1 MNSQVSALAFTCAA
15 ICLMSLAP
23 TKSGYA
29 FSVGATVK
37 VKVLAPPCDLN
48 KGNDIAVDFG
58 KGILASTINGK
69 NYERTLSY
77 TLECPATVSKL
88 LKMQFSGT
96 GAAFNSTLLSTS
108 KNNLGIE
115 IKYDGVKVPVNDWF
129 NFTYPNQPVL
139 TAVLVR
145 NSTGGIS
152 LGSFSATAMLTVE
165 YQ

>member
-1 MNSQVSALAFTCAA
+1 MNSKMPPFICACIAISLISLTLMRSAH
-15 ICLMSLAP
+15 
-23 TKSGYA
+23 A
-29 FSVGATVK
+29 FSVGARVK

-48 KGNDIAVDFG
+48 KGNDIDVNFG
-58 KGILASTINGK
+58 KGILAGTINGK
-69 NYERTLSY
+69 NHERTLSY
-77 TLECPATVSKL
+77 TLDCPALVSNL

-96 GAAFNSTLLSTS
+96 GAAFDSTLLSTD
-108 KNNLGIE
+108 KNNLAIE
-115 IKYDGVKVPVNDWF
+115 LKNNGVKVPVNDWF

-145 NSTGGIS
+145 NSTGGIR

>member
-1 MNSQVSALAFTCAA
+1 
-15 ICLMSLAP
+15 MSLVLTQSA
-23 TKSGYA
+23 YA
-29 FSVGATVK
+29 FSVGASVK

-48 KGNDIAVDFG
+48 KGNDITVDFG

-96 GAAFNSTLLSTS
+96 GAAFNSTLLSTN
-108 KNNLGIE
+108 KNNLAIE
-115 IKYDGVKVPVNDWF
+115 LKYDGAKVPVNDWF